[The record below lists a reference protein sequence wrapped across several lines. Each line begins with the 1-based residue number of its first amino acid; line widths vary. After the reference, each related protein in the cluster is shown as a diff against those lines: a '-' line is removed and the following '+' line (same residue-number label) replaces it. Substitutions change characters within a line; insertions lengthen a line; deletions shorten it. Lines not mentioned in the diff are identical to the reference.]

1 MTKLVAQSVIN
12 SFFDGKQAD
21 PFAVLGMHETHNGIE
36 IRALLPDADKVEVID
51 KETQSMVVALERVD
65 ERLCWLLSCFLIKF
79 LEKRPWEAAI

>member
-51 KETQSMVVALERVD
+51 KETQ
-65 ERLCWLLSCFLIKF
+65 
-79 LEKRPWEAAI
+79 

>member
-21 PFAVLGMHETHNGIE
+21 PFAVLGMHETQNGIE

-65 ERLCWLLSCFLIKF
+65 ERGFFSAIVPNVNHFFCLSI
-79 LEKRPWEAAI
+79 